1 MKQSTGCH
9 APDGVTVSNLAE
21 TLGTTVRALRH
32 YEDVRLLNPARNSR
46 RMRLYSFD
54 DRARAEMIVALRRA
68 DIPLE
73 SIRAAMKGPSPF
85 DAQRIADLLEDR
97 LVSVRAQASEIERL
111 LPILRLEKP

>member
-1 MKQSTGCH
+1 MKQSTGGH

-46 RMRLYSFD
+46 RMRLYNFD

-73 SIRAAMKGPSPF
+73 HIRTAMKGPPPF
-85 DAQRIADLLEDR
+85 DAHKIADLLEDR
-97 LVSVRAQASEIERL
+97 LESVRAQASEIERL
-111 LPILRLEKP
+111 LPTLRLEKP

>member
-1 MKQSTGCH
+1 MTQSSGRRTS
-9 APDGVTVSNLAE
+9 DGVTVSNLAE

-46 RMRLYSFD
+46 RMRLYNFD

-73 SIRAAMKGPSPF
+73 HIRTAMKGPPPF
-85 DAQRIADLLEDR
+85 DAHKIADLLEDR
-97 LVSVRAQASEIERL
+97 LESVRAQASEIERL
-111 LPILRLEKP
+111 LPTLRLEKP